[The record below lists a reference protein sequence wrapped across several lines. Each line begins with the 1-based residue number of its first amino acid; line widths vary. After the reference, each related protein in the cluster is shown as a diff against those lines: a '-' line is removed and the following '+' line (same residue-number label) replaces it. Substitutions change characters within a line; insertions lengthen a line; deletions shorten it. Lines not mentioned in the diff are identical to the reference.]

1 MLMAREDIPDDV
13 RRFILT
19 GIASVPYLE
28 ALLLA
33 RDAPEQ
39 EWDAKSLAQRLY
51 ISESAAAELLATMH
65 AASLLA
71 CLDGETPH
79 YRYHPESE
87 ALRDIVD
94 RVAAV
99 YARNLIE
106 VTNLIHSNSGRKA
119 QQFADAFKWRKDS

>member
-19 GIASVPYLE
+19 SIASVPYLE

-33 RDAPEQ
+33 RDVPERDW
-39 EWDAKSLAQRLY
+39 EAKSLAQRLY
-51 ISESAAAELLATMH
+51 IGEPAAAELLTTMH
-65 AASLLA
+65 AANLLTR
-71 CLDGETPH
+71 LDGETPL
-79 YRYHPESE
+79 YRYHPESD
-87 ALRDIVD
+87 ALREIVD
-94 RVAAV
+94 RVAMS
-99 YARNLIE
+99 YARNLID